1 MGNKIG
7 ITDEEILRNI
17 EYKLTNFKHKLIDE
31 SYLFNEE
38 TIFSLKYLE
47 KLHIFLFS
55 DIYEEDDGMF
65 EFEKEMIK

>member
-7 ITDEEILRNI
+7 ITDEGILRNI

-55 DIYEEDDGMF
+55 DIYEEDDC
-65 EFEKEMIK
+65 